1 MLRCHERCVTRVS
14 DKKEFGGV
22 ETQDA
27 AHVGDKLR
35 LPSCL
40 QAKTYRQ
47 KLKVAAG
54 EPFDRKQYADMWE
67 LVNRRKPL
75 LRLRHTRTRT
85 VQFST
90 KDEGFSYLDH
100 HPGIAAALSCFA

>member
-1 MLRCHERCVTRVS
+1 MLRRHERCVTRVS
-14 DKKEFGGV
+14 DKKKFGGV

-47 KLKVAAG
+47 KLKVATG